1 MRKSLHGKSGEP
13 GRLIPACRDNARQS
27 FLKRQRDGV
36 FSASGPPA
44 FLNPSAA

>member
-1 MRKSLHGKSGEP
+1 MRKPLHGKSGKP
-13 GRLIPACRDNARQS
+13 GRLIPECRGSAKQS
-27 FLKRQRDGV
+27 VLKRQRDGV